1 MVLEYKEAAW
11 KLVLLLCNVRGS
23 NRGEKTTFLFWH
35 VRGSNQGP
43 LELCTRLC
51 QVDQDAIFLAH
62 NLTGHKRVVS
72 TMVCGPFG
80 GIYPYPSQK
89 TGTVSDDFFDMNM

>member
-1 MVLEYKEAAW
+1 MDICRQKDHKPWFVVLFHGLW
-11 KLVLLLCNVRGS
+11 SFWRHISISLS

-62 NLTGHKRVVS
+62 NLRAHKRMVS
-72 TMVCGPFG
+72 TMVCGLTDH
-80 GIYPYPSQK
+80 K
-89 TGTVSDDFFDMNM
+89 RMVSTMVC